1 MATDNHEFETR
12 ARAAF
17 DASVAGID
25 GSTRSKLTQARHRA
39 LAEAAARPRLRAG
52 WVPVGAV
59 AAAAVLA
66 VALSVGREPVTTPGA
81 LPLLAAAPGEVFD
94 LLAAVDDLDLL
105 AEDVEFYAWAAG
117 LDEIG

>member
-1 MATDNHEFETR
+1 MTADNRNFETR

-25 GSTRSKLTQARHRA
+25 GSTRSKLTQARQRA
-39 LAEAAARPRLRAG
+39 LAEMAARPRLRAG
-52 WVPVGAV
+52 WMPIGAA

-66 VALSVGREPVTTPGA
+66 VALSVGREPMTTPGA
-81 LPLLAAAPGEVFD
+81 APMLAAAPGEVFD
-94 LLAAVDDLDLL
+94 LLAAVEELDLL
-105 AEDVEFYAWAAG
+105 AEDVEFYAWATS

>member
-1 MATDNHEFETR
+1 MTTDNREFETR

-17 DASVAGID
+17 DASVEGID

-39 LAEAAARPRLRAG
+39 LAASAARPRLRAG
-52 WVPVGAV
+52 WLPVGA

-66 VALSVGREPVTTPGA
+66 VALSVGREPMTTPGA
-81 LPLLAAAPGEVFD
+81 SPMLAAAPGEVFD
-94 LLAAVDDLDLL
+94 LLAAVDDFDLL
-105 AEDVEFYAWAAG
+105 AEDVDFYAWVAS

>member
-1 MATDNHEFETR
+1 MATDNHEFEAR

-25 GSTRSKLTQARHRA
+25 GPTCSKLTQARHRA
-39 LAEAAARPRLRAG
+39 LAEVAARPRLRAG

-66 VALSVGREPVTTPGA
+66 VALSVGRGPMAPPGA
-81 LPLLAAAPGEVFD
+81 APMLAAAPGEVFD
-94 LLAAVDDLDLL
+94 LLAVADDLDLL
-105 AEDVEFYAWAAG
+105 AEDLEFYAWAAG